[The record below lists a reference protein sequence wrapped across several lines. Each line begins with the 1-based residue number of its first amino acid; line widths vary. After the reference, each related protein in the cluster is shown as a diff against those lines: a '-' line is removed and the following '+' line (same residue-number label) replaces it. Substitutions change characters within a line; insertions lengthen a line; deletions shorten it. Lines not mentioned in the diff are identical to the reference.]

1 MGGIYSFLVLR
12 SFGQDREFGSCERAD
27 LFHVLLAALVPSLQ
41 VVGVIAVQL
50 SPADL
55 LLSPRWTTLSPAR
68 TPSPSR

>member
-41 VVGVIAVQL
+41 VAGVIAE
-50 SPADL
+50 PC
-55 LLSPRWTTLSPAR
+55 
-68 TPSPSR
+68 